1 MKSGK
6 RKTRLLIS
14 ALVVF
19 GALTLVACGGAATE
33 PTPTP
38 DIASQETLTVS
49 GSGTTTLIL
58 LAIEPAFEADV
69 PEYNLDI
76 LPGSGTGGGV
86 QGVLGGTLD
95 VAAMARPP
103 KDEEAAQGIEYA
115 EFGQSGVALYTHPDL
130 GVTNLTTAQVKAV
143 YSGEVT
149 NWSQVGG
156 PDQEIILYVRD
167 EGDSSTKALRQT
179 VFGDESF
186 AETAQVLTSQSDMQA
201 AVANTP
207 SSVGFGSW
215 PAALAAGTD
224 VRAIVLD
231 GVAPDDSG
239 NPMVSPIGLGYLA
252 ADEAA
257 VQPLIDWLLSE
268 RGQSALHEFGVIT
281 TQ

>member
-1 MKSGK
+1 MKSPK
-6 RKTRLLIS
+6 RKTHFLIGT
-14 ALVVF
+14 LVAF
-19 GALTLVACGGAATE
+19 LALTLVACGGTE

-38 DIASQETLTVS
+38 STVPQETLTVS

-58 LAIEPAFEADV
+58 LAVEPAFEADV
-69 PEYNLDI
+69 PDYNLDV

-86 QGVLGGTLD
+86 KGVLEGTLD

-103 KDEEAAQGIEYA
+103 KGEEAVEYA

-130 GVTNLTTAQVKAV
+130 GVTDLTTAQVKAV

-215 PAALAAGTD
+215 PSALAAEAN

-231 GVAPDDSG
+231 GVAPDDPT

-268 RGQSALHEFGVIT
+268 QGQSALHEFGVIT